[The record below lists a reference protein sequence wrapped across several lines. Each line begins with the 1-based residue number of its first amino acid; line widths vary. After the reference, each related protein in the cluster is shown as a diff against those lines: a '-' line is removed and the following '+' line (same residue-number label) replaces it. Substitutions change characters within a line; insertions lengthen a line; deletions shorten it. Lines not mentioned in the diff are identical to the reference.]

1 VVYLPTG
8 SYKITAPSGPTNG
21 SPLVVP
27 SGIILRGDGS
37 TSSVICMNDPNAA
50 TETDNIATWGGIDF
64 QGASLSGMTDLGVY
78 AVNPST
84 NACTLLWNRGSVYT
98 ARVSELFFNNLNVQL
113 ANCKYFWFES
123 ADKILVQ
130 NTQFN
135 SNSTQSGPIYLS
147 NDSQLSFLNN
157 TVNYNFGRV
166 EMLNDTNLLMQGNTV
181 TRNAQNSD
189 LQNGTAI
196 ESGGVELSFGQNIQV
211 LNNIFQT
218 LNAPSDE
225 SYDGEAIATQ
235 QSITPN
241 VLDAGSATA
250 TTSTTLTDTNALWG
264 SVTTS
269 RLAQYP
275 GEVVAIY
282 TGSATGEW
290 NTIQSINTTT
300 KTITFTQPWTT
311 VPAAGSLYSI
321 FQWTLMNATI
331 QDNTLIDNPNG
342 IVLWDGCYN
351 CTVQNNTLT
360 NSRGIILRTID
371 QLLAQYGNLYPEG
384 RRQHDMAISNI
395 ISNNTVSN
403 TLGLRPAFIVLDT
416 EAFATDSYSGMGM
429 MNIQMGGNILNP
441 YAANPGQSYNPA
453 LNEIYQDGIFPCFMF
468 GPAPVKSPL
477 TTVFQNIN
485 FWNNSQSAAVPYNSY
500 FASYAAPKTCVTPTA
515 P

>member
-1 VVYLPTG
+1 
-8 SYKITAPSGPTNG
+8 
-21 SPLVVP
+21 
-27 SGIILRGDGS
+27 
-37 TSSVICMNDPNAA
+37 
-50 TETDNIATWGGIDF
+50 
-64 QGASLSGMTDLGVY
+64 
-78 AVNPST
+78 
-84 NACTLLWNRGSVYT
+84 
-98 ARVSELFFNNLNVQL
+98 
-113 ANCKYFWFES
+113 
-123 ADKILVQ
+123 
-130 NTQFN
+130 
-135 SNSTQSGPIYLS
+135 
-147 NDSQLSFLNN
+147 
-157 TVNYNFGRV
+157 
-166 EMLNDTNLLMQGNTV
+166 
-181 TRNAQNSD
+181 
-189 LQNGTAI
+189 
-196 ESGGVELSFGQNIQV
+196 
-211 LNNIFQT
+211 
-218 LNAPSDE
+218 
-225 SYDGEAIATQ
+225 
-235 QSITPN
+235 
-241 VLDAGSATA
+241 LDAGSATA

-275 GEVVAIY
+275 REVVAIY